1 MLLVGD
7 LHRTERPRERL
18 LRLGASALT
27 IPELLAILVG
37 ATTDHDAAHGIGCA
51 LLASCGGS
59 LRRMASAPP
68 GALTTVPGIGPVR
81 AAQVIALFE
90 VARRWAAESL
100 PQRLVMTDPA
110 NIAAVFAPQ
119 LRDLAVEEF
128 HVGILDTQL
137 CLEREIRVA
146 TGTLN
151 GVMVHPRE
159 VFRVVVGTPAESIIL
174 VHNHPSGDPT
184 PSPQDRKLT
193 GLFQDAGRMLDIRVD
208 DHVII
213 GRDCYVSFRKEGW
226 L

>member
-1 MLLVGD
+1 MLLVSD
-7 LHRTERPRERL
+7 LPRTERPRERL

-27 IPELLAILVG
+27 VPELLAILVG
-37 ATTDHDAAHGIGCA
+37 AATDSDTALGIGGE

-59 LRRMASAPP
+59 LRRMAGTSP

-81 AAQVIALFE
+81 AAQVVVLFE
-90 VARRWAAESL
+90 LARRWAAESL
-100 PQRLVMTDPA
+100 PQRPLVSDPA
-110 NIAAVFAPQ
+110 KIVAVFAPQ

-128 HVGILDTQL
+128 HVGVLDTQL
-137 CLEREIRVA
+137 CLEREMRIA

-151 GVMVHPRE
+151 GVAVHARE
-159 VFRVVVGTPAESIIL
+159 VFRLVVDAPAESIIL

-184 PSPQDRKLT
+184 PSPEDRRLT
-193 GLFQDAGRMLDIRVD
+193 DAFAAAGRVLDIRVD

-213 GRDCYVSFRKEGW
+213 GSDRYVSFRQEGW